1 MKLEFIKYVVNSEVD
16 FIEDG
21 IEKIKVHLT
30 VVSKSIADVNNIMPV
45 LTSDVYLVNLN
56 TQTGVEMDNQ
66 RLEVSINYLN
76 SLS

>member
-1 MKLEFIKYVVNSEVD
+1 MKLEFIKYVVNTETD

-21 IEKIKVHLT
+21 IQKINVHLT

-45 LTSDVYLVNLN
+45 LTSDVYVVNLN

-66 RLEVSINYLN
+66 RLEASINFLN
-76 SLS
+76 NLA